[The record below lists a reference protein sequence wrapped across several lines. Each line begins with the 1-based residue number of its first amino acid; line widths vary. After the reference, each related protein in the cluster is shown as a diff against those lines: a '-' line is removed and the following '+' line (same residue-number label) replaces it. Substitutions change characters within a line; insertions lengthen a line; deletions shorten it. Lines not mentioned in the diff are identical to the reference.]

1 MTIESMD
8 IERDET
14 VLDATEDHEMMGAEF
29 AEHETSDDESLPT
42 GPEHE
47 VSAADVERAYGDFH
61 REVDAFADE
70 FRAELRAPEALESFN
85 REMDALARFKAPGF
99 DDVMRLTEAGAHPAV
114 IRTGRALAHRVLQLE
129 AELAAIRQG
138 TGDDD
143 DARSRQTLEDQWR
156 DLRNRADY
164 WTNPTVQRR
173 SREIAEALYGTD
185 PVGAG
190 SVRTAVGVNSHRE
203 GV

>member
-1 MTIESMD
+1 MTTEQLDIGNDESP
-8 IERDET
+8 
-14 VLDATEDHEMMGAEF
+14 LDGTEDCDRSGADF
-29 AEHETSDDESLPT
+29 AEHEAPDDETHPMGL
-42 GPEHE
+42 EDE
-47 VSAADVERAYGDFH
+47 VTALDVERAYGDFH

-70 FRAELRAPEALESFN
+70 LRGELSAPEALESFN

-114 IRTGRALAHRVLQLE
+114 IRTGRALARRVLQLE

-138 TGDDD
+138 AGDDD
-143 DARSRQTLEDQWR
+143 DARSRQSLEDEWR
-156 DLRNRADY
+156 DLRNKADY
-164 WTNPTVQRR
+164 WTNPAVQRR

-190 SVRTAVGVNSHRE
+190 SVRTAVGVNSHRD